1 MSVNLYT
8 FVDMYSRQLATAA
21 HLLDKG
27 LERAAELGVG
37 EAEMLSWRLIED
49 MNPLSFQ
56 LAVVANFAQQW
67 PARAA
72 GLELPAEVAHDL
84 DAAGLKA
91 AIAQA
96 KAYLAGLT
104 PEQFAGRDE
113 VPLTFT
119 IGGDMKPTLPTGQWL
134 SVFATTNLYF
144 HLSTAYAILRAHG
157 TKIGKVD
164 LFAAG
169 L

>member
-1 MSVNLYT
+1 VSVNLYT
-8 FVDMYSRQLATAA
+8 FVDLYSRQLTTAD
-21 HLLDKG
+21 HLLAKG

-37 EAEMLSWRLIED
+37 EADMLNWRLIED

-56 LAVVANFAQQW
+56 LAVVTNFAQQW

-84 DAAGLKA
+84 EAASLKA

-96 KAYLAGLT
+96 KAYLAALT

>member
-8 FVDMYSRQLATAA
+8 FVDLYSRQLTTAE
-21 HLLDKG
+21 HLLAKG

-37 EAEMLSWRLIED
+37 EAEMLNWRLIED

-56 LAVVANFAQQW
+56 LAVVTNFAQQW
-67 PARAA
+67 PARAV

-84 DAAGLKA
+84 DVASLKA

-96 KAYLAGLT
+96 KAYLAALT

-157 TKIGKVD
+157 TRIGKVD